1 MSSWEEFKS
10 GNFNVYGRW
19 SAIISGI
26 FRRAHMEF
34 TLTCNTLRISNFIS
48 VFPFA
53 LAGFGITGVI
63 VILEIPF
70 VTKWCPTGPR
80 TQKMSEFFSNP
91 IFKTALYAAFSA
103 VMWLSILMAGTSIL
117 AAAIGLSFTT
127 LAYGVAIIRKDP
139 AAVPLKQPNV
149 AKLAAKAA
157 MSPSK
162 PVKSAAV

>member
-26 FRRAHMEF
+26 LLIA
-34 TLTCNTLRISNFIS
+34 LGISNFIS